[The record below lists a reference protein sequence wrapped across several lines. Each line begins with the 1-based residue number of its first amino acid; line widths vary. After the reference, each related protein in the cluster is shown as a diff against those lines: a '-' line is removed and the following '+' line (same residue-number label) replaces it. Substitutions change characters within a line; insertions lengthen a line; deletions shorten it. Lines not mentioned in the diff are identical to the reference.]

1 MLSQELES
9 VWEDVW
15 CVIPAFNE
23 TTTIRRLVVTL
34 LEMCP
39 RVIVVDDGS
48 TDGTAKQLYGL
59 PVKLLSHKTN
69 LGKAASLKT
78 AFAYAASKGAAAVI
92 TLDGDGQHDPNDAK
106 RLLALW
112 RAHPDSLIIG
122 SRLHDQKH
130 FPRGRY
136 LANRIACFW
145 ISWAAGHAIADTQS
159 GFRIYPASVIKLILN
174 GHANSSRF
182 TFESEVL
189 IEAARSGTKTMAIS
203 IPGHYPSHAR
213 PSHFRPFID
222 ITKIVLMV
230 GFKLLQSGMLPLGLL
245 RSLRTKPTIYSIQS
259 DSKPDQRTPSHR
271 HE

>member
-1 MLSQELES
+1 MLSQELEP

-15 CVIPAFNE
+15 CVIPTFNE
-23 TTTIRRLVVTL
+23 TSTIRRLVVTL

-39 RVIVVDDGS
+39 RVIVVDDCS
-48 TDGTAKQLYGL
+48 TDGTAKQLYDL

-78 AFAYAASKGAAAVI
+78 GFAYAASKGAVAVI
-92 TLDGDGQHDPNDAK
+92 TLDGDGQHDPTDAK
-106 RLLALW
+106 RLLAMW

-122 SRLHDQKH
+122 SRLHDQKN

-136 LANRIACFW
+136 VANRIACFW

-159 GFRIYPASVIKLILN
+159 GFRIYPSSVIELILN
-174 GHANSSRF
+174 GHVNSSRF

-189 IEAARSGTKTMAIS
+189 IEAARAGTKTMAIS

-213 PSHFRPFID
+213 PSHFRPVVD
-222 ITKIVLMV
+222 ITKIILMV
-230 GFKLLQSGMLPLGLL
+230 AYKLLQGGMSPLGLL
-245 RSLRTKPTIYSIQS
+245 RSLRTRPIIDSFQS
-259 DSKPDQRTPSHR
+259 DSKPDQRTHSHR